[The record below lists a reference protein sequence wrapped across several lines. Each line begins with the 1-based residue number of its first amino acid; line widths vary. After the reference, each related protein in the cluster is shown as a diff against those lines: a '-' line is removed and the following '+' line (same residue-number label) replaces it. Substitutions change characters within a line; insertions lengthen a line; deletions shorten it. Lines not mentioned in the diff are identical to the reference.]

1 MLKTENLW
9 KRIHSAVQLEYTF

>member
-9 KRIHSAVQLEYTF
+9 KRIHSAVQLE